1 MDLFKDKVVIVTG
14 AGSGIGKELCKQLA
28 GLGAHI
34 VLSDINKE
42 SCDKSVSEINKV
54 GGKAYG
60 EQLDV
65 TDYEAFEKHIKDAA
79 AKMGKIDYIFNNAG
93 TAVAGELRDLEVE
106 HWKKTIDVNLNGV
119 FYGSLVAYKLMVKQG
134 FGHIVNIS
142 SIEGMM
148 PFPGNSPYVA
158 TKYAVLGFTQTLWL
172 EAGHYGVN
180 VSAVCPGFIQT
191 PIFDTVQMVKIDREK
206 ALAKQALFLKT
217 LSITPEKCVKIILK
231 GVAKNKPIIPVSGF
245 AHVVWRLSRW
255 MPIKVMKAV
264 RKDFNKWRDTVRLP
278 D

>member
-14 AGSGIGKELCKQLA
+14 AGSGIGKELCEQLSRR
-28 GLGAHI
+28 GALV

-42 SCDKSVSEINKV
+42 SCENTLKSIKAA
-54 GGKAYG
+54 GGQAWG
-60 EQLDV
+60 EKLDV
-65 TDYEAFEKHIKDAA
+65 TDYEAFKKHIEDTAA
-79 AKMGKIDYIFNNAG
+79 ARGRVDYLFNNAG
-93 TAVAGELRDLEVE
+93 TAVAGELQNLEVE

-142 SIEGMM
+142 SIEGML

-158 TKYAVLGFTQTLWL
+158 TKYAVLGFTQTMWL
-172 EAGHYGVN
+172 EAGHFGIN
-180 VSAVCPGFIQT
+180 VSAVCPGFIRT
-191 PIFDTVQMVKIDREK
+191 PIFDTVQMINIDREK
-206 ALAKQALFLKT
+206 ALAKQKLFLET

-245 AHVVWRLSRW
+245 AHVIWRLSSW
-255 MPIKVMKAV
+255 MPIIIMKAV
-264 RKDFNKWRDTVRLP
+264 RKDFNKWRDSVRIP